1 MRILV
6 AEDNHAAAQNLADYL
21 TLVGHDVDFAY
32 HGASALQLLNAHRF
46 DLIILDIMMPVMDG
60 LKACDEIRAGEHAE
74 TPIIFVT
81 ARDTLDDKLA
91 GFKAGADDYL
101 VKPYAVEELHARIQ
115 ALEARNQ
122 RRMSPALNFG
132 ALTFDFATDLVCV
145 EGKPLL
151 LDPTQKRIVRLLL
164 SRAPALVAS
173 QDIAYDIWGEE
184 EVDSSALR
192 TQIYRLRKALP
203 EGMLIT
209 ERGKGYRLN
218 AG

>member
-32 HGASALQLLNAHRF
+32 HGESALQLLNAHRF

-122 RRMSPALNFG
+122 RRMSPTLSFG

-203 EGMLIT
+203 EGMLVT